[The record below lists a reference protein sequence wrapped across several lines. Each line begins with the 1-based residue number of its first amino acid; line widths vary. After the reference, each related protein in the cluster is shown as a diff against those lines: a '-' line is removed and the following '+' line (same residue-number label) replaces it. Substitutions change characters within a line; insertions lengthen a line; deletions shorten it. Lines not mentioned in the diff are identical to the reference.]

1 MAKLVEVDEI
11 PADLKVKKYKLVPV
25 DEAPEKPLG
34 QQMNEAIGEIPR
46 QVGLTTRYGI
56 EGVGDT
62 LNFLASPVRGVMNAL
77 GGNFQPANFSGI
89 ATSMGLPQPRDGR
102 ERAVA
107 EASKLMAG
115 SAVPIGISR
124 QVSNLGGQTT
134 QAVGKAMA
142 ANPLQQV
149 VSAGGAGFA
158 GGAVKESGGDP
169 VSQFVASMVG
179 GVGAPMAMNTGN
191 KFMQTLSNLKSK
203 PMPQN
208 IDITINSALKD
219 SGINFDE
226 LPKSVQNSIRSDVA
240 KSLNTGSNVSP
251 DALRRLADYKLIGAT
266 PTQGTLTLDPAI
278 VTQQKNLA
286 KQGINSKDLAA
297 QQLAQ
302 VENQNN
308 SVMINRLNELG
319 ASKGVDSENA
329 GALISGYLSD
339 VAETNKN
346 QISALYNTAKDSSG
360 RTASLDPRAFTNT
373 LGNKLNEAN
382 LEAFLP
388 AEIRTMV
395 NNFAAGKTPLNIN
408 TSEQFKTIVGNAQRS
423 TQDGNA
429 KYALGLVRQSLD
441 EAPLLGANAKTTF
454 GNNQVALQGQTSN
467 LGQEA
472 IDAFN
477 LARSTNRKFM
487 QKVEQ
492 TPALKAVLDDPNPK
506 GFFDKFVL
514 RGNSKELEN
523 TLKVLEGNPEAIG
536 SIKNQVLAHLKEK
549 ATGSAADEVG
559 RISNVRFNSALK
571 MLGENKLNLLFS
583 PDEVAQL
590 KALGR
595 VASYEQ
601 FQPVGSAVNNS
612 NSASA
617 ISGMIGRIADSP
629 LLSKIPMGSMLA
641 KPMQNI
647 SVGINSKTAM
657 NVPNALSIPQFTQQ
671 QQKGLMLSPAIFGL
685 LGQPN
690 N

>member
-1 MAKLVEVDEI
+1 MAKLVEVEEI
-11 PADLKVKKYKLVPV
+11 PADSKVKKYKLVPV
-25 DEAPEKPLG
+25 DEVPDKPFG
-34 QQMNEAIGEIPR
+34 QKMNEAISEVPR
-46 QVGLTTRYGI
+46 QVGLTARYGI

-62 LNFLASPVRGVMNAL
+62 LNFLASPVRGAMNAL

-89 ATSMGLPQPRDGR
+89 ATSMGLPQPREGT

-142 ANPLQQV
+142 ANPLQQI
-149 VSAGGAGFA
+149 VSAGGAGLA

-179 GVGAPMAMNTGN
+179 GVTAPMAMNTGN

-203 PMPQN
+203 PIPQN

-219 SGINFDE
+219 SGINFGD
-226 LPKSVQNSIRSDVA
+226 LPQAVQNSIRADVA
-240 KSLNTGSNVSP
+240 KSLSTGSNVSP

-286 KQGINSKDLAA
+286 KLGVNSKDVAA

-302 VENQNN
+302 AENSNN
-308 SVMINRLNELG
+308 AIMLKRLNELG
-319 ASKGVDSENA
+319 ALKGVDNENA
-329 GALISGYLSD
+329 GAILANNLAD
-339 VAETNKN
+339 VANAKKSEIGN
-346 QISALYNTAKDSSG
+346 LYNAAKDSSG
-360 RTASLDPRAFTNT
+360 RTAQLDPRAFTNT

-395 NNFAAGKTPLNIN
+395 NNFAQGKTPLNIN
-408 TSEQFKTIVGNAQRS
+408 TAEQFKTIVGNAQRS
-423 TQDGNA
+423 TQDGNV

-441 EAPLLGANAKTTF
+441 EAPLLGSNAKTAL
-454 GNNQVALQGQTSN
+454 GGNQVTVQGQASN

-487 QKVEQ
+487 QEVER

-523 TLKVLEGNPEAIG
+523 TLKVLNGNPEAIG

-549 ATGSAADEVG
+549 ATGGAADEVG

-571 MLGENKLNLLFS
+571 MLGENKLKLLFS
-583 PDEVAQL
+583 PDEIAQL

-612 NSASA
+612 NTSAA
-617 ISGMIGRIADSP
+617 IGGMLERISNSP
-629 LLSKIPMGSMLA
+629 LLSKIPMGKMLA
-641 KPMQNI
+641 EPIQNI
-647 SVGINSKTAM
+647 SVGINSKNAM